1 MYLKIKVLGG
11 GREVGRSAI
20 IVESVGKKLL
30 LDYGVSFDEKDRP
43 ILPLHVR
50 PIEVLA
56 VLISHAHLDHIGA
69 APYLYITGNP
79 KLLTTRP
86 TIDVA
91 RLLTIDFLRLNS
103 LYVDYEMREFDRM
116 NSNAQFVEYGEEVQ
130 VDDFSVQFF
139 NAGHI
144 IGSSLIYIETPGD
157 ENILYTGD
165 FNTNQTWTLK
175 PADTAPLKVTT
186 LIVESTYG
194 SRNHPPRGKMEERL
208 IQVVEE
214 TIDRGGVALIPAFS
228 VGRTQEVITLL
239 YTHAPYLDIYV
250 DGLSRDVTEI
260 YSKHRGFLRDPVLFN
275 KVVENINF
283 VTDSS
288 MRRKIVRKPCV
299 IVASAGM
306 LKGGPSLYYLKKL
319 YDNSKNSIILV
330 SYQAVNSNGHRI
342 LEEGQ
347 LPQHDVGPIKARI
360 EWIDLSSHA
369 GKDDIVKYT
378 LQYKN
383 TLRNIIIV
391 HGDYEEAL
399 VLSTRMKEFIGED
412 INIYIPA
419 SGEEVEITT

>member
-20 IVESVGKKLL
+20 IVESADKKLL
-30 LDYGVSFDEKDRP
+30 LDYGINFDEKDRP

-50 PIEVLA
+50 PVEVLA

-69 APYLYITGNP
+69 TPYLYITGNP

-86 TIDVA
+86 TMDVA

-116 NSNAQFVEYGEEVQ
+116 SSSAQFIEYGEEIQ

-144 IGSSLIYIETPGD
+144 IGSSLIYIETPGG

-165 FNTNQTWTLK
+165 FNTTQTWTLK

-208 IQVVEE
+208 VQVVEE
-214 TIDRGGVALIPAFS
+214 TVDRGGVALIPAFS

-239 YTHAPYLDIYV
+239 YTRAPYLDIYV
-250 DGLSRDVTEI
+250 DGLSRDITEI
-260 YSKHRGFLRDPVLFN
+260 YSKHKGFLRDPVLFN
-275 KVVENINF
+275 KVTKNINF

-288 MRRKIVRKPCV
+288 MRREITRKPCV

-319 YDNSKNSIILV
+319 HDNPKNSIILV

-347 LPQHDVGPIKARI
+347 LPDHDVGLIKARL

-369 GKDDIVKYT
+369 GRDDIVKYT

-399 VLSTRMKEFIGED
+399 VLSTRLREIIGKD
-412 INIYIPA
+412 INIHIPA
-419 SGEEVEITT
+419 SGEEIEITT